1 MAVALDE
8 LVGPLKVSLNAPGS
22 SLFSAEDEEWV
33 ERLGTAFW
41 DARLRAFFT
50 AWRLDGNDD
59 IVHVSDGED
68 MPRETQQLVV
78 IMASLSAIE
87 SKLLEMDTTFR
98 AVSGDQEFEV
108 RKSAEVLRE
117 LLKQKRADLENLRV
131 MLVDKPASAT
141 AVYAI
146 DAVLSRVGTMSDSH
160 TWLGA

>member
-8 LVGPLKVSLNAPGS
+8 LVEPLKVSLNAPGS
-22 SLFSAEDEEWV
+22 SLFSAGSEEWV
-33 ERLGTAFW
+33 ARLGTAFW

-50 AWRLDGNDD
+50 DWRLDGNDD

-146 DAVLSRVGTMSDSH
+146 DAVLSRVGTMSDAH